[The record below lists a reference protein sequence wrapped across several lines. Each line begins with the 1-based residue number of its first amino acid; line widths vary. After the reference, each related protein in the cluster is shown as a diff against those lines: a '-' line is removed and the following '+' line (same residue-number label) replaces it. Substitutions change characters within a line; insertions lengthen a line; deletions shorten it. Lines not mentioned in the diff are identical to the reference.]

1 MVSGLECLLQ
11 LFNALGGEFL
21 SWADFRTGFAKSHLS
36 RSRLIFSD
44 EADTLPASC

>member
-1 MVSGLECLLQ
+1 MLRTVFVSALRFLATPAGALLDLCL
-11 LFNALGGEFL
+11 
-21 SWADFRTGFAKSHLS
+21 AKSHLS